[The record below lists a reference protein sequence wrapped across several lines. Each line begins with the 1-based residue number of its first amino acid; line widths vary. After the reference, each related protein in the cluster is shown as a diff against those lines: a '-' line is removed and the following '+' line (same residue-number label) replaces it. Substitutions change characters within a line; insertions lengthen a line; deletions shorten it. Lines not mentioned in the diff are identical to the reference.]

1 LTETSPSIKP
11 EDWDFNILKTEFE
24 RKTFVMP
31 QFQRKFVWNQK
42 KICDLADSIYK
53 IYPIGSF
60 LIWDSDN
67 KEIFKH
73 DTTILPPPDENNR
86 FVKYVLDGQ
95 QRIASLYGLI
105 YGKIIENEQGVKIN
119 CRNICF
125 DLERAIKNPNPEEV
139 LFIYRKE
146 GPDNKRFFSLYDI
159 LDHKKLDEFCDKIN
173 EQDKKGALRRCNYA
187 FTRDYRFSF
196 IIIKN
201 QKEDHLPESFV
212 RVNDRGVRLDTVNLV
227 VATAWRNDFDLQKHI
242 DEFKEDLP
250 YGFSDIDDEN
260 ILQAISLN
268 VKDGFSKSVQL
279 SLAREWK
286 DWKLEKVKEEWEKNK
301 QAIQKAIDYLHD
313 NLGVRELG
321 FIPFGIMVSVLSSF
335 FYKNSTNPNKTQAQ
349 LIERWFW
356 QVALLGRYSGAG
368 FSTNVLDDKRKL
380 EKLAKGQRV
389 DFKYGNN
396 VKLSDIKNTTLYRVD
411 YLRNA
416 FLCLLALK
424 QPKRFDNGKMVNLGE
439 VVSSINDKQMHH
451 IFPRNILK
459 KHFKE
464 DEINTICN
472 ICFIPADL
480 NQNIKDKKPC
490 DYFENF
496 RRKLGDRQFAIVLES
511 HSIPYEK
518 NSGIWYSDIVK
529 GYRKFIDQRAKLL
542 KNEFEKLLKG

>member
-1 LTETSPSIKP
+1 LSETSPSIKP
-11 EDWDFNILKTEFE
+11 EDWDVNALKTEFE

-187 FTRDYRFSF
+187 FSNYKFSF

-286 DWKLEKVKEEWEKNK
+286 DWKLEKVKEEWEKK
-301 QAIQKAIDYLHD
+301 
-313 NLGVRELG
+313 
-321 FIPFGIMVSVLSSF
+321 
-335 FYKNSTNPNKTQAQ
+335 
-349 LIERWFW
+349 
-356 QVALLGRYSGAG
+356 
-368 FSTNVLDDKRKL
+368 
-380 EKLAKGQRV
+380 
-389 DFKYGNN
+389 
-396 VKLSDIKNTTLYRVD
+396 
-411 YLRNA
+411 
-416 FLCLLALK
+416 
-424 QPKRFDNGKMVNLGE
+424 
-439 VVSSINDKQMHH
+439 
-451 IFPRNILK
+451 
-459 KHFKE
+459 
-464 DEINTICN
+464 
-472 ICFIPADL
+472 
-480 NQNIKDKKPC
+480 
-490 DYFENF
+490 
-496 RRKLGDRQFAIVLES
+496 
-511 HSIPYEK
+511 
-518 NSGIWYSDIVK
+518 
-529 GYRKFIDQRAKLL
+529 
-542 KNEFEKLLKG
+542 